1 MNKDEKM
8 KTTED
13 VLNINTIE
21 QLTLHSLD
29 RSLEGLEQ
37 LRSDCI
43 HCGEA
48 LLNNLGNG
56 LNQIMNVAQN
66 LHTFC
71 VFEGDIC
78 SLFQVDTDRIRDGKG
93 TLKNVE
99 TKFNSTL
106 VTLVTR
112 LESHDFTGLADV
124 LRIDLPMQ
132 IDRFQDLMPSLR
144 NYIDNEYIQTLP

>member
-1 MNKDEKM
+1 M

-13 VLNINTIE
+13 MLSIDTIE
-21 QLTLHSLD
+21 ELTLHSLD

-48 LLNNLGNG
+48 LLKNIGDG
-56 LNQIMNVAQN
+56 LNRFSTMAQN
-66 LHTFC
+66 LHTFSI
-71 VFEGDIC
+71 FEGDIC
-78 SLFQVDTDRIRDGKG
+78 SLFQINTDRIRDSKG

-99 TKFNSTL
+99 KQFNSILNSLT
-106 VTLVTR
+106 VR
-112 LESHDFTGLADV
+112 LESRDFTGLAEL

-132 IDRFQDLMPSLR
+132 IDRFQDLMPILR
-144 NYIDNEYIQTLP
+144 NHIDNEYVQTLP